1 MKQVIYSL
9 MMLLMVTTLFSCKKG
24 DDGADTVKPT
34 VSIAGLP
41 EEVSVPSELSVTLTF
56 VDNSGNLKSGSLE
69 IKANSLSK
77 NTDTNPV
84 VYTFSK
90 NFSLSGSKVDEKVSL
105 NIPSNAKPGS
115 YQVTAEVSDLAG
127 NTGTLTKNFTIK

>member
-34 VSIAGLP
+34 VSISGLP
-41 EEVSVPSELSVTLTF
+41 EEVSVPSDLTITLTF
-56 VDNSGNLKSGSLE
+56 VDNSGNLKDASME
-69 IKANSLSK
+69 IKTSSIAK

-84 VYTFSK
+84 AFSFSK
-90 NFSLSGSKVDEKVSL
+90 VFSLSGSKVDEKVNLS
-105 NIPSNAKPGS
+105 IPANAKPGS
-115 YQVTAEVSDLAG
+115 YQVSLEVRDLAG
-127 NTGTLTKNFTIK
+127 NTGSLTKNFIIK